1 MGDMSDIDRKLAD
14 LPPGPPRIDGR
25 MADGKYAPGK
35 PPGPGRTKNIRA
47 MVRELTRDG
56 EEPLEVLCA
65 MMRDRLTD
73 GDGNRIE
80 VPIPIRK
87 AAATELLD
95 RGWGKPTQPI
105 EIDER
110 EIDAAIEKTLAE
122 LGRSADALH

>member
-1 MGDMSDIDRKLAD
+1 MGDMSDIDRKLDA
-14 LPPGPPRIDGR
+14 LPQQKQRVDGR
-25 MADGKYAPGK
+25 KQDGTFAAGGI
-35 PPGPGRTKNIRA
+35 PGPGRPKGIRA

-65 MMRDRLTD
+65 MMRDKLTD

-105 EIDER
+105 MPDER